1 MRLVWLFLGWILIEI
16 GLFVTVGS
24 RIGLL
29 GTWLEV
35 LATGVGGILLIR
47 QQKRRVLG
55 QVVRDLRT
63 LGGPM
68 TPAAHSALI
77 VLAGVLLI
85 LPGFLTDA
93 VGLALLIPQVRNLVI
108 ENLRLR
114 VRQAAANAATTNAAA
129 NSMLHPRKHFDDII
143 EGKAEDLGQTP
154 PTGRKPSG
162 WTKP

>member
-35 LATGVGGILLIR
+35 LASGVGGILLIR

-93 VGLALLIPQVRNLVI
+93 VGLVLLIPQVRNLVI

-114 VRQAAANAATTNAAA
+114 VRQATTNASA

-143 EGKAEDLGQTP
+143 EGKAEDLRQTP
-154 PTGRKPSG
+154 PDGRKPSG